1 MILRKRLMV
10 CTAVVALTGGTVMPA
25 LAAPWTRGFVV
36 GSYEYAFR
44 YGGRPDYSRGAEIEP
59 GVDCPHGASVH
70 FASEDRTKVAVA
82 RQKWRSQQEIDWISA
97 PPGLEMVRGPNL
109 TRFYIWDRALSHRGY
124 KKEIETYVN
133 PWATDDPGQPQVTS
147 RIGDGFNLDGKVK
160 ARDFVS
166 PDGEKGID
174 NALYR
179 AWGCDAPWG
188 GNGNATLDLRAND
201 KMQDG
206 LYTMVLRVSG
216 NQDPMNDSDATV
228 EIGYS
233 PDRIVKDARGGV
245 SVDYSYRILTAAQY
259 TRLNARIKNGVVET
273 QQVEHLHYPRIAWV
287 YDQTGDTNFTKGK
300 IRLNIA
306 PDGLTGTGLIG
317 GYRNWRELY
326 TENTFAQDGGQQ
338 GIREHEDH
346 VALYY
351 ALRRNADGMYNEKTG
366 KYDGI
371 SAVYRIRMASAYV
384 VDPDKPMDIP
394 ILAGDLWRKRILE
407 AIKGHTIKG
416 VETKIPQGVPP
427 GTGEAAYPGIETRA
441 KDLPSRDFF
450 IKTLDRPHYPDGVG
464 MDNRGNPIDDQ
475 GNRIDKSGNRL
486 DDQGHPIKP
495 AQPQQQANKDTPTA
509 LASAQKP

>member
-1 MILRKRLMV
+1 
-10 CTAVVALTGGTVMPA
+10 
-25 LAAPWTRGFVV
+25 
-36 GSYEYAFR
+36 
-44 YGGRPDYSRGAEIEP
+44 
-59 GVDCPHGASVH
+59 VDCLHGSSTH
-70 FASEDRTKVAVA
+70 FASDSRTKIAVA
-82 RQKWRSQQEIDWISA
+82 RQKWRSQQEIDWISE
-97 PPGLEMVRGPNL
+97 PPGLDKVRAPNL

-133 PWATDDPGQPQVTS
+133 PFATDDPGQPQVTS

-160 ARDFVS
+160 ANDFVS

-179 AWGCDAPWG
+179 AWGCDAPWR

-245 SVDYSYRILTAAQY
+245 SVDYSYRILQSAQY
-259 TRLNARIKNGVVET
+259 TKLKAKIKNGVVET
-273 QQVEHLHYPRIAWV
+273 EQVEHLHTPRIAWF

-306 PDGLTGTGLIG
+306 SDGLSATGLVG
-317 GYRNWRELY
+317 GYRNWRDLY
-326 TENTFAQDGGQQ
+326 AENTFAQDGGQQ
-338 GIREHEDH
+338 GTREHEDA

-351 ALRRNADGMYNEKTG
+351 ALKRNADGMLNPKTG

-371 SAVYRIRMASAYV
+371 SSVYRIKMSAAFV

-394 ILAGDLWRKRILE
+394 KLAAEEERKAAFEGIKQ
-407 AIKGHTIKG
+407 AVIKGADSLT
-416 VETKIPQGVPP
+416 PQPVPP
-427 GTGEAAYPGIETRA
+427 GTTEASYPALEHEMDG
-441 KDLPSRDFF
+441 LPSKDYFL
-450 IKTLDRPHYPDGVG
+450 KTLDRPHYAGEDAKRRREYTAP
-464 MDNRGNPIDDQ
+464 
-475 GNRIDKSGNRL
+475 
-486 DDQGHPIKP
+486 P
-495 AQPQQQANKDTPTA
+495 APQPQP
-509 LASAQKP
+509 QKPKQQVRSEGPVVAAQAQ